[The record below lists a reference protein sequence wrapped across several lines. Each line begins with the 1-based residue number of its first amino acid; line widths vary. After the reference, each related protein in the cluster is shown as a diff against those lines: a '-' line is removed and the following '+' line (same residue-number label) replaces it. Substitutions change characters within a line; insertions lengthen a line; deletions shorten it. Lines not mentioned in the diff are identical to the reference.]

1 MKALINRP
9 SRDNRGFT
17 LIEIIVAIIVS
28 AILAVIVVQIVGG
41 NTLRSFRPLQS
52 LDGSLA
58 LQDVM
63 ENVTSDY
70 KNLLATD
77 STPLVTLIARIQ
89 SGQYW
94 TGQPFSG
101 RIPIQATITCID
113 DITAIQE
120 VNRHTCD
127 NTGNTETIMK
137 LTLSAQ
143 VQGNQQSLTALFT
156 R

>member
-1 MKALINRP
+1 MKAAFTNSCR
-9 SRDNRGFT
+9 SSRGFT

-41 NTLRSFRPLQS
+41 NTLRSLWPLQS
-52 LDGSLA
+52 LDRSLA

-101 RIPIQATITCID
+101 RIQIQATITCD
-113 DITAIQE
+113 DNITAIQE
-120 VNRHTCD
+120 VNPHTCD

-137 LTLSAQ
+137 LTIS
-143 VQGNQQSLTALFT
+143 VQGTQQSLTALFT